1 MKRDA
6 FLDQVEIRHAHL
18 FCGLGGNAVRP
29 VAVALSVRG
38 AA

>member
-18 FCGLGGNAVRP
+18 FCGLGCGRWR
-29 VAVALSVRG
+29 SR
-38 AA
+38 